1 MRIKI
6 LPLVIV
12 IAVLSFGVGCS
23 NKEKKKVINTEDIT
37 EELVKA
43 PASYEES
50 LTMLDQLFSEEKKQS
65 FKEMTED
72 EFLVISHDEIE
83 PYIINNWLRANPHH
97 LTESFHQI
105 GYRSVN
111 DMATT
116 ILKGYYRKLNNLE
129 ALNLLEEVHCY
140 QCGG

>member
-1 MRIKI
+1 MIKI

-12 IAVLSFGVGCS
+12 ITMFLFGVGCS
-23 NKEKKKVINTEDIT
+23 NKAKKEVSSNTIAKT
-37 EELVKA
+37 EELVKV
-43 PASYEES
+43 PVSYEES
-50 LTMLDQLFSEEKKQS
+50 LTMLDELFSEEKKQS

-72 EFLVISHDEIE
+72 EFLVIGHDEIE
-83 PYIINNWLRANPHH
+83 PYIINNWLRVNPQD